1 MTEPSSIS
9 AASPQLPPT
18 IPALE
23 AIGVSKRYRRTGS
36 WALLDAD
43 LRVPEGTITA
53 LVGPNGA
60 GKSTLIRTW
69 VGFERPSR
77 GRVLVGG
84 TDPQEDR
91 AGAVAR
97 IGYVSQSTALYRGL
111 TVSEHITLAATLRP
125 GFDDEAARGRLEQLA
140 IPLSQKAG
148 SLSGGQAAQVALCI
162 ALSTGAPIL
171 LLDEPLAALDP
182 LARHEFLNL
191 LVSAVRERGATAL
204 LSSHIVSDVEAVCDQ
219 LVVLALGRVTL
230 QAPIREAIAEHRL
243 GPWVQ
248 CRQSRRWRRSRGPVA
263 SRPRSSARQIR
274 LCHDHRWKSWSWV
287 TSPLRDRVPPPAI
300 GEPPD
305 APSCLADVPDAP
317 VRGGDL
323 SALDGGPR
331 GQRVDRDLPPHGS
344 EHPGH
349 LLAKQP

>member
-1 MTEPSSIS
+1 MSD
-9 AASPQLPPT
+9 ASTRIMPT
-18 IPALE
+18 TPALE

-43 LRVPEGTITA
+43 LEVPEGTITA

-69 VGFERPSR
+69 VGFERPTR
-77 GRVLVGG
+77 GLVRVGG
-84 TDPQEDR
+84 IDPREDR

-111 TVSEHITLAATLRP
+111 TVGEHLTLARTMRP
-125 GFDDEAARGRLEQLA
+125 GFDDEAAQARLEQLA

-182 LARHEFLNL
+182 LARHDFLNL

-204 LSSHIVSDVEAVCDQ
+204 LSSHIVSDVEAVCDH
-219 LVVLALGRVTL
+219 LVVLGMGRVTL

-243 GPWVQ
+243 GPVGSMPAEQ
-248 CRQSRRWRRSRGPVA
+248 TVA
-263 SRPRSSARQIR
+263 TFARPGGEPIALVRSSDPSLPRPSLEELVMGYLAAAR
-274 LCHDHRWKSWSWV
+274 SGAAS
-287 TSPLRDRVPPPAI
+287 SDRRA
-300 GEPPD
+300 
-305 APSCLADVPDAP
+305 A
-317 VRGGDL
+317 
-323 SALDGGPR
+323 
-331 GQRVDRDLPPHGS
+331 
-344 EHPGH
+344 
-349 LLAKQP
+349 

>member
-1 MTEPSSIS
+1 M
-9 AASPQLPPT
+9 SPTGLQHIPT

-23 AIGVSKRYRRTGS
+23 AISVSKRYRRIGS

-43 LRVPEGTITA
+43 LEVPEGTITA

-69 VGFERPSR
+69 VGFERPTR
-77 GRVLVGG
+77 GRVRVGG
-84 TDPQEDR
+84 IDPQEDR

-111 TVSEHITLAATLRP
+111 TVGEHLTLAASLRP
-125 GFDDEAARGRLEQLA
+125 GFDDEAAQARLEQLA

-182 LARHEFLNL
+182 LARHDFLNL

-204 LSSHIVSDVEAVCDQ
+204 LSSHIVSDVEAVCDH
-219 LVVLALGRVTL
+219 LVVLGMGRVTL

-243 GPWVQ
+243 GPVGSMSAEQ
-248 CRQSRRWRRSRGPVA
+248 TVA
-263 SRPRSSARQIR
+263 TFARPGGEPIALVRSSDPSLPRPSLEELVMGYLAAAR
-274 LCHDHRWKSWSWV
+274 SGAAS
-287 TSPLRDRVPPPAI
+287 SDRRA
-300 GEPPD
+300 
-305 APSCLADVPDAP
+305 A
-317 VRGGDL
+317 
-323 SALDGGPR
+323 
-331 GQRVDRDLPPHGS
+331 
-344 EHPGH
+344 
-349 LLAKQP
+349 

>member
-1 MTEPSSIS
+1 VTEPSSIS

-69 VGFERPSR
+69 IGFERPSR

-125 GFDDEAARGRLEQLA
+125 SFDDEAARGRLEQLA

-191 LVSAVRERGATAL
+191 LVAAVRERGATAL

-219 LVVLALGRVTL
+219 LVVLAMGRVTL

-243 GPWVQ
+243 GPV
-248 CRQSRRWRRSRGPVA
+248 GPVPSEQTVA
-263 SRPRSSARQIR
+263 TFARPGGEPTALIRSADPSLPRPSLEELVMGYLAAARSSAA
-274 LCHDHRWKSWSWV
+274 SS
-287 TSPLRDRVPPPAI
+287 DRRA
-300 GEPPD
+300 
-305 APSCLADVPDAP
+305 A
-317 VRGGDL
+317 
-323 SALDGGPR
+323 
-331 GQRVDRDLPPHGS
+331 
-344 EHPGH
+344 
-349 LLAKQP
+349 

>member
-1 MTEPSSIS
+1 MSD
-9 AASPQLPPT
+9 ASTRIMPT
-18 IPALE
+18 TPALE

-43 LRVPEGTITA
+43 LEVPEGTITA

-69 VGFERPSR
+69 VGFERPTR
-77 GRVLVGG
+77 GLVRVGG
-84 TDPQEDR
+84 IDPREDR

-111 TVSEHITLAATLRP
+111 TVGEHLTLARTMRP
-125 GFDDEAARGRLEQLA
+125 GFDDEAAQARLEQLA

-182 LARHEFLNL
+182 LARHDFLNL

-204 LSSHIVSDVEAVCDQ
+204 LSSHIVSDVEAVCDH
-219 LVVLALGRVTL
+219 LVVLGLGRVTL

-243 GPWVQ
+243 GPVGSMPAEQ
-248 CRQSRRWRRSRGPVA
+248 TVA
-263 SRPRSSARQIR
+263 TFARPGGEPIALVRSSDPSLPRPSLEELVMGYLAAAR
-274 LCHDHRWKSWSWV
+274 SGAAS
-287 TSPLRDRVPPPAI
+287 SDRRA
-300 GEPPD
+300 
-305 APSCLADVPDAP
+305 A
-317 VRGGDL
+317 
-323 SALDGGPR
+323 
-331 GQRVDRDLPPHGS
+331 
-344 EHPGH
+344 
-349 LLAKQP
+349 

>member
-1 MTEPSSIS
+1 MSD
-9 AASPQLPPT
+9 ASTRIPPT

-43 LRVPEGTITA
+43 LEVPEGTITA

-69 VGFERPSR
+69 VGFERPTR
-77 GRVLVGG
+77 GLVRVGG
-84 TDPQEDR
+84 IDPREDR

-111 TVSEHITLAATLRP
+111 TVGEHLTLASTMRP
-125 GFDDEAARGRLEQLA
+125 GFDDEAAQARLEQLA
-140 IPLSQKAG
+140 VPLSQKAG

-182 LARHEFLNL
+182 LARHDFLNL

-204 LSSHIVSDVEAVCDQ
+204 LSSHIVSDVEAVCDH
-219 LVVLALGRVTL
+219 LVVLGLGRVTL

-243 GPWVQ
+243 GPVGSMPAEQ
-248 CRQSRRWRRSRGPVA
+248 TVA
-263 SRPRSSARQIR
+263 TFARPGGEPIALVRSSDPSLPRPSLEELVMGYLAAAR
-274 LCHDHRWKSWSWV
+274 SGAAS
-287 TSPLRDRVPPPAI
+287 SDRRA
-300 GEPPD
+300 
-305 APSCLADVPDAP
+305 A
-317 VRGGDL
+317 
-323 SALDGGPR
+323 
-331 GQRVDRDLPPHGS
+331 
-344 EHPGH
+344 
-349 LLAKQP
+349 

>member
-1 MTEPSSIS
+1 MTEPATMS
-9 AASPQLPPT
+9 ATDIQLRPT
-18 IPALE
+18 MPALE

-36 WALLDAD
+36 WALLDAG
-43 LRVPEGTITA
+43 LEVPEGTITA

-69 VGFERPSR
+69 VGFERPTR
-77 GRVLVGG
+77 GRVRVGG
-84 TDPQEDR
+84 IDPQEDR

-111 TVSEHITLAATLRP
+111 TVGEHITLAGTLRP
-125 GFDDEAARGRLEQLA
+125 GFDEQAAQGRIERLA

-182 LARHEFLNL
+182 LARHDFLNL
-191 LVSAVRERGATAL
+191 LVSAVHEKGATAL

-219 LVVLALGRVTL
+219 LVVLAVGRVAL

-243 GPWVQ
+243 GPVGSGPAEQ
-248 CRQSRRWRRSRGPVA
+248 TVSTFARPGGKLTALIHSSDPSLPQPSLEELVMGYLAAARSAAASSDRRA
-263 SRPRSSARQIR
+263 A
-274 LCHDHRWKSWSWV
+274 
-287 TSPLRDRVPPPAI
+287 
-300 GEPPD
+300 
-305 APSCLADVPDAP
+305 
-317 VRGGDL
+317 
-323 SALDGGPR
+323 
-331 GQRVDRDLPPHGS
+331 
-344 EHPGH
+344 
-349 LLAKQP
+349 

>member
-1 MTEPSSIS
+1 MSD
-9 AASPQLPPT
+9 ASTRIMPT
-18 IPALE
+18 TPALE

-43 LRVPEGTITA
+43 LEVPEGTITA

-69 VGFERPSR
+69 VGFERPTR
-77 GRVLVGG
+77 GRVRVGG
-84 TDPQEDR
+84 IDPQEDR

-111 TVSEHITLAATLRP
+111 TVGEHLTLARTMRP
-125 GFDDEAARGRLEQLA
+125 GFDDEAAQARLEQLA

-182 LARHEFLNL
+182 LARHDFLNL

-204 LSSHIVSDVEAVCDQ
+204 LSSHIVSDVEAVCDH
-219 LVVLALGRVTL
+219 LVVLGMGRVTL

-243 GPWVQ
+243 GPVGSMPAEQ
-248 CRQSRRWRRSRGPVA
+248 TVA
-263 SRPRSSARQIR
+263 TFARPGGEPIALVRSSDPSLPRPSLEELVMGYLAAAR
-274 LCHDHRWKSWSWV
+274 SGAAS
-287 TSPLRDRVPPPAI
+287 SDRRA
-300 GEPPD
+300 
-305 APSCLADVPDAP
+305 A
-317 VRGGDL
+317 
-323 SALDGGPR
+323 
-331 GQRVDRDLPPHGS
+331 
-344 EHPGH
+344 
-349 LLAKQP
+349 

>member
-1 MTEPSSIS
+1 MTEPATVS
-9 AASPQLPPT
+9 ATGVQLPRT
-18 IPALE
+18 TPALE

-43 LRVPEGTITA
+43 LEVPEGTITA

-77 GRVLVGG
+77 GRVLVAGI
-84 TDPQEDR
+84 DPQEDR

-111 TVSEHITLAATLRP
+111 TVAEHIRLAGTLRP
-125 GFDDEAARGRLEQLA
+125 GFDDQAAQGRIKELA

-191 LVSAVRERGATAL
+191 LVAAVRERGATAL

-219 LVVLALGRVTL
+219 LVVLALGRVAL
-230 QAPIREAIAEHRL
+230 QSPIREAIAEHRL
-243 GPWVQ
+243 GPIGSVAEEQ
-248 CRQSRRWRRSRGPVA
+248 TVATFARPGGEPIALIRSSDA
-263 SRPRSSARQIR
+263 SLPPPSLEELVMGYLAAARSSAA
-274 LCHDHRWKSWSWV
+274 SS
-287 TSPLRDRVPPPAI
+287 DRRA
-300 GEPPD
+300 
-305 APSCLADVPDAP
+305 A
-317 VRGGDL
+317 
-323 SALDGGPR
+323 
-331 GQRVDRDLPPHGS
+331 
-344 EHPGH
+344 
-349 LLAKQP
+349 

>member
-1 MTEPSSIS
+1 MMSD
-9 AASPQLPPT
+9 ASTQIPPT

-23 AIGVSKRYRRTGS
+23 AISVSKRYRRTGS

-43 LRVPEGTITA
+43 LEVPEGTITA

-69 VGFERPSR
+69 VGFERPTR
-77 GRVLVGG
+77 GRVMVGG
-84 TDPQEDR
+84 IDPQEDR
-91 AGAVAR
+91 AGAVAQ

-111 TVSEHITLAATLRP
+111 TVGEHLTLASTMRP
-125 GFDDEAARGRLEQLA
+125 GFDDEAAQRRLEELA

-182 LARHEFLNL
+182 LARHDFLNL
-191 LVSAVRERGATAL
+191 LVSAVHEKGATAL

-219 LVVLALGRVTL
+219 LVVLALGRVAL

-243 GPWVQ
+243 GPIGWVAEEQ
-248 CRQSRRWRRSRGPVA
+248 TVA
-263 SRPRSSARQIR
+263 TFARPGGKPTALIRSSDPSMPQPSLEELVMGYLAAAR
-274 LCHDHRWKSWSWV
+274 SAAAS
-287 TSPLRDRVPPPAI
+287 SDRRA
-300 GEPPD
+300 
-305 APSCLADVPDAP
+305 A
-317 VRGGDL
+317 
-323 SALDGGPR
+323 
-331 GQRVDRDLPPHGS
+331 
-344 EHPGH
+344 
-349 LLAKQP
+349 